1 MEQWFSDE
9 ILNRTFLGNT
19 VSTYMILV
27 GLILLGFIFK
37 QLISKLFSFFLF
49 KLVKRYSGGVTA
61 EELHNLLKKPFSLF
75 LLLIIGFIAFNQ
87 IDFPPAWKIGPE
99 DKFGVRMF
107 INKSYAMLLIFA
119 ITWIFLRMV
128 DFFGLILTY
137 KASQTESKLDDQLIP
152 FFKDGIK
159 IFIVILSFFFI
170 LAAVFNVNIVTLI
183 GGLGIGGLAVA
194 LAAKETLENLFGSF
208 TIFLDKPFI
217 VGDQVKIGN
226 VTGHVET
233 IGLRSTR
240 IRTLE
245 KSLVTVPNKKMVDA
259 ELENI
264 TLRTMW
270 RTRQSINLVYQTA
283 ASDLQKITAL
293 LKSYLDSHSQ
303 IVEGSIVRFENLNS
317 SSIDILMVYLVRT
330 SEVEEYLKVKEE
342 INFKIIEVVRAH
354 NSEFAFPSTSVYME
368 KTSKP

>member
-1 MEQWFSDE
+1 MEQELSTDFLS
-9 ILNRTFLGNT
+9 RTFLGNT
-19 VSTYMILV
+19 VETYLWLGGILIT
-27 GLILLGFIFK
+27 GLLLK

-61 EELHNLLKKPFSLF
+61 EELHDLLKRPFTIFF
-75 LLLIIGFIAFNQ
+75 LLIVGFIAFNQ
-87 IDFPPAWKIGPE
+87 IDFPVSWKIGPE
-99 DKFGVRMF
+99 EKFGVRMV
-107 INKSYAMLLIFA
+107 INKIYAMFLIFS

-128 DFFGLILTY
+128 DVVGLILIY
-137 KASQTESKLDDQLIP
+137 RASQTKSKLDDQLIP
-152 FFKDGIK
+152 FFKAGLK

-217 VGDQVKIGN
+217 VGDHVKVGAIA
-226 VTGHVET
+226 GHVET

-270 RTRQSINLVYQTA
+270 RTRQAITLVYQTTA
-283 ASDLQKITAL
+283 QDLKKIISEIKLFLANHPKIVEESTVN
-293 LKSYLDSHSQ
+293 LDSLSP
-303 IVEGSIVRFENLNS
+303 
-317 SSIDILMVYLVRT
+317 SSIDLLIIYFVRT
-330 SEVEEYLKVKEE
+330 TDADEYAKVKEE
-342 INFKIIEVVRAH
+342 INFIIMEIVRSNH
-354 NSEFAFPSTSVYME
+354 SDFAFPSTSVYME
-368 KTSKP
+368 KQFQK